1 MTTIENGFGDP
12 DRFYNEFYDSV
23 ICKAGF
29 GARSVRSTHR
39 DMESKYSQNEYEDCL
54 ELGGGNGEHLNFVKH
69 DFKRYVL
76 LDLRGSK
83 LENPWRDDSR
93 IHSLKGN
100 AENVPFP
107 DQTFDRI
114 IVTCLLHH
122 VQNPE
127 KVLLEIR
134 RLLKIGGMATIF
146 LPCDPGFLVRLARS
160 LTTARK
166 ASKIGFKGYS
176 LMIVREHRNHIGGLL
191 TMLKFV
197 FRSEK
202 VTLQWRPFFVPSW
215 NLNAYVVIH
224 IRSCLSKLD
233 SN

>member
-1 MTTIENGFGDP
+1 MTIESGYGDP
-12 DRFYNEFYDSV
+12 ARFYNEFYNLV
-23 ICKAGF
+23 ICKAGV
-29 GARSVRSTHR
+29 GAKSVRATHR
-39 DMESKYSQNEYEDCL
+39 DMESKYSKKEYHDCL
-54 ELGGGNGEHLNFVKH
+54 ELGGGDGEHLNFVKH

-76 LDLRGSK
+76 LDLRGPK
-83 LENPWRDDSR
+83 LEEKWSADPRVQALTGD
-93 IHSLKGN
+93 

-122 VQNPE
+122 VNDPE
-127 KVLLEIR
+127 KVFVEIR
-134 RLLKIGGMATIF
+134 RLLKTGGNATIF
-146 LPCDPGFLVRLARS
+146 LPCDPGILVRIARS

-166 ASKIGFKGYS
+166 ASKMGFKGYS

-202 VTLQWRPFFVPSW
+202 VTCQWRPFFVPSW
-215 NLNAYVVIH
+215 NSNAYVIVH
-224 IRSCLSKLD
+224 IESNLNQIKL
-233 SN
+233 

>member
-1 MTTIENGFGDP
+1 MTNESGYGDP
-12 DRFYNEFYDSV
+12 ARFYDEFYDLV
-23 ICKAGF
+23 ICKAGL

-39 DMESKYSQNEYEDCL
+39 DMERKHSKNEYDDCL

-76 LDLRGSK
+76 LDLRGTK
-83 LENPWRDDSR
+83 LEERWSDDPR
-93 IHSLKGN
+93 VHALTGD
-100 AENVPFP
+100 AGNVPFS

-122 VQNPE
+122 VDDPE
-127 KVLLEIR
+127 KVFVEIR
-134 RLLKIGGMATIF
+134 RLLKTGGTATIF
-146 LPCDPGFLVRLARS
+146 LPCDPGILVRVARC

-166 ASKIGFKGYS
+166 ASRMGFNGYS

-202 VTLQWRPFFVPSW
+202 VTFQWKPFFVPSW
-215 NLNAYVVIH
+215 NSNAYVIAH
-224 IRSCLSKLD
+224 IESISDQTER
-233 SN
+233 